1 MSDSDGVKAPGKL
14 VPSGGGGINSRSG
27 GGGPGLPGKNL
38 INGEEVA
45 GKLTVSLQAGDLVTV
60 ETPGGGGYGRR

>member
-1 MSDSDGVKAPGKL
+1 ML
-14 VPSGGGGINSRSG
+14 VPARLSLLADRRRHGPRGAG